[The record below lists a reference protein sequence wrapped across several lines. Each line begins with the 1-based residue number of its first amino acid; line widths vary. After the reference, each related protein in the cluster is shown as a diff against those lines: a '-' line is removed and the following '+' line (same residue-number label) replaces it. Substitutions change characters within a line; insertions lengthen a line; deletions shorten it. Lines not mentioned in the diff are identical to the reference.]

1 MKTVT
6 FKVETAQDAFA
17 VMSAA
22 MAKGRQLAPAVSFA
36 TWELMSRTLTP
47 KRIAIIRA
55 LCGQPPLAIRE
66 IARRVERDYKGVHSD
81 IGALLK
87 AGIVTTTSDG
97 ISFPY
102 DRIHVEFDIQTA
114 A

>member
-6 FKVETAQDAFA
+6 FKVETSQDAFA
-17 VMSAA
+17 AMSASI
-22 MAKGRQLAPAVSFA
+22 AKGKPLAPAVSFA
-36 TWELMSRTLTP
+36 TWELMNRILTP
-47 KRIAIIRA
+47 KRIAIIKA
-55 LCGQPPLAIRE
+55 LCGQQPLAIRE

-81 IGALLK
+81 ITALVK
-87 AGIVTTTSDG
+87 AGVVATTPQG
-97 ISFPY
+97 VSFPY